1 MEATQN
7 RIILTVKETALDKVV
22 TVPLNMSKPNKTRVD
37 NISPPT
43 PPSDEEKRSV
53 SFDPSVRTLS
63 IPKDFSYSNGFL
75 NSPSDSIDISVR
87 DCSEEMLVSLKE
99 RDTEI
104 KDLVVRNQEFFDT
117 VKQSI
122 FEDDETWEKF
132 EKVLYSK
139 REEIPDCE
147 WMESISKYLAD
158 NPQLFITFKQITGY
172 YESDENDSD
181 DIDEVR
187 EEYDDD
193 DYGYTSESCAMRN
206 ESYVDI
212 TPIRYYPHALENFE
226 KSYPQF
232 FINAKQELGKLGK
245 ERSRRG
251 STLGRNHLSN
261 DNPLLHPNIEDHQSP
276 NDSSVTLYDEL
287 KRILVIPRD
296 EMDDFEWETAINEIL
311 DVSPSLLEHFY
322 EIIIEEINQN
332 IGL

>member
-7 RIILTVKETALDKVV
+7 RIFLTVKETALDKIV

-53 SFDPSVRTLS
+53 SFDPSVKTLS
-63 IPKDFSYSNGFL
+63 IPKDFSYSNGFI
-75 NSPSDSIDISVR
+75 NSPSESIDISVR

-104 KDLVVRNQEFFDT
+104 KDLVVHNQEFFDT

-139 REEIPDCE
+139 REEIPD
-147 WMESISKYLAD
+147 Y
-158 NPQLFITFKQITGY
+158 
-172 YESDENDSD
+172 
-181 DIDEVR
+181 
-187 EEYDDD
+187 
-193 DYGYTSESCAMRN
+193 
-206 ESYVDI
+206 I

-261 DNPLLHPNIEDHQSP
+261 DNPLLHPNIEDHQP
-276 NDSSVTLYDEL
+276 LNDSSVTLYDEL
-287 KRILVIPRD
+287 KRVLVIPRD

-311 DVSPSLLEHFY
+311 DVSPPLLEHFY
-322 EIIIEEINQN
+322 EIVIEEINQN

>member
-7 RIILTVKETALDKVV
+7 RIILTVKETALDKTV

-53 SFDPSVRTLS
+53 SFDPSVKTLS
-63 IPKDFSYSNGFL
+63 IPKDFNYMNGFG
-75 NSPSDSIDISVR
+75 NSPAESIDISVR
-87 DCSEEMLVSLKE
+87 DCSEEILVPLEE

-104 KDLVVRNQEFFDT
+104 KELVTRNQDFFDT

-122 FEDDETWEKF
+122 FEDEESWKQF

-139 REEIPDCE
+139 REKIPDSE
-147 WMESISKYLAD
+147 WMESISKYLSD
-158 NPQLFITFKQITGY
+158 NPQLFSTFKQITGY
-172 YESDENDSD
+172 YERDDNDSD
-181 DIDEVR
+181 DIDEIH
-187 EEYDDD
+187 DDD
-193 DYGYTSESCAMRN
+193 NDYTSESCVMHN
-206 ESYVDI
+206 ETTYIDI
-212 TPIRYYPHALENFE
+212 TPIRNYPHALENLE
-226 KSYPQF
+226 KSCPQF

-261 DNPLLHPNIEDHQSP
+261 DNPLLHPNVEDQSP
-276 NDSSVTLYDEL
+276 NDSTVTLYDEL
-287 KRILVIPRD
+287 KRILVISRND
-296 EMDDFEWETAINEIL
+296 MDDFEWETAINEIL
-311 DVSPSLLEHFY
+311 DVSPPLLEHFY
-322 EIIIEEINQN
+322 EIIIQEINQN